1 MAEVEATP
9 AAVNEGNQVIEEGDQ
24 DDNGK
29 NKKHQHTPIEE
40 LYDLSKPIKRVERP
54 SKDNHE
60 AELAVLSEEVEVMKV
75 KRQEV
80 QSKID
85 EVMDSN
91 RTSAVSKERD
101 ALARL
106 RSQKGALINEKK
118 AIRARLDATRNQSE
132 RLFEGQKAAKQGV
145 KFTNLEDIDA
155 EIKKLQRRQETTSMS
170 LSEEKRLIKEMDAL
184 QASKKLVAQLK
195 SQEINLEN
203 VKEQRKLIA
212 VEIAAKDKE
221 IDAVQVEI
229 DAQSN
234 KIKSM
239 SDKETDSRG
248 KIQALLNERDE
259 IRAKINEKL
268 QEKDKARKIF
278 REANNAWYDYQRA
291 IRAQRKMQQEEERR
305 QREEERLAILKKKEE
320 EELKKVPYEEEMMLC
335 DYLADYLSKTYLT
348 DSSQAKVD
356 NKKKDDV
363 VEVKDDPFAGFKPIN
378 KKTDDVFLKM
388 GSGKKPRNRQSKKE
402 KKKVAGP
409 FTLNL
414 DTFEQ
419 FSLLQ
424 LTPPT
429 SLDAVQGS
437 VDELREKKKWFSEQ
451 PRGSVPTANDIRKA
465 NEAKSKKSNSQSSS
479 SINNASSNS
488 SSKGSAPISFSNDDF
503 VPLSASQPAASSDA
517 GLSWGKGI
525 APSAPPSGSQQ
536 PTPAEMMK
544 AEAQDEIAG
553 GEE

>member
-1 MAEVEATP
+1 MSETEAATP
-9 AAVNEGNQVIEEGDQ
+9 EVVNENNNQIGDQ
-24 DDNGK
+24 DDNGRG
-29 NKKHQHTPIEE
+29 KKHQHTPIEE

-54 SKDNHE
+54 SKDKHE
-60 AELAVLSEEVEVMKV
+60 AELAVLSEEVEAMKV
-75 KRQEV
+75 KRQEI

-106 RSQKGALINEKK
+106 RSQKGALITEKK

-132 RLFEGQKAAKQGV
+132 RLFEGQKAAKQSV
-145 KFTNLEDIDA
+145 KFTNIADIDA

-195 SQEINLEN
+195 TQEVNLEN

-221 IDAVQVEI
+221 IDAVQAEI
-229 DAQSN
+229 DVQQT

-239 SDKETDSRG
+239 SEKETDSRS
-248 KIQALLNERDE
+248 KIQGLLSERDTIRSE
-259 IRAKINEKL
+259 INDKL
-268 QEKDKARKIF
+268 KEKDKARQIF

-305 QREEERLAILKKKEE
+305 QREEERLAILKAREE
-320 EELKKVPYEEEMMLC
+320 EELKKIPYEEEQMLC
-335 DYLADYLSKTYLT
+335 DYLADYLTKTYLN
-348 DSSQAKVD
+348 DPSKEKAES
-356 NKKKDDV
+356 KKKDSEV
-363 VEVKDDPFAGFKPIN
+363 FAVKDDPFAGFKPMN

-388 GSGKKPRNRQSKKE
+388 GTGKKPRNRQAKKE
-402 KKKVAGP
+402 KKKVTAP

-437 VDELREKKKWFSEQ
+437 VDELREKKKWYSEQ

-465 NEAKSKKSNSQSSS
+465 NEAKSRKSSSQSRSTS
-479 SINNASSNS
+479 DNATNS
-488 SSKGSAPISFSNDDF
+488 SKEKGPISFSNDDF
-503 VPLSASQPAASSDA
+503 APLSSSAPSSSAEPA
-517 GLSWGKGI
+517 SWGKGI
-525 APSAPPSGSQQ
+525 TPTAPSTGAE
-536 PTPAEMMK
+536 PTPAE
-544 AEAQDEIAG
+544 AAQDEAAAA
-553 GEE
+553 EE

>member
-1 MAEVEATP
+1 MAEGEAAP
-9 AAVNEGNQVIEEGDQ
+9 QINDQIGDQ

-29 NKKHQHTPIEE
+29 KKHQHTPIEE

-60 AELAVLSEEVEVMKV
+60 AELAVLSEAVEVLKT
-75 KRQEV
+75 KRQQI

-91 RTSAVSKERD
+91 RSSAVSKERD

-106 RSQKGALINEKK
+106 RSKKGALITEKK
-118 AIRARLDATRNQSE
+118 AIKARLDATRNQSE
-132 RLFEGQKAAKQGV
+132 RLFEGQKAAKQSV
-145 KFTNLEDIDA
+145 RFTRVEDIEA
-155 EIKKLQRRQETTSMS
+155 ELKKLQRRQETTSMS

-195 SQEINLEN
+195 TQEVTLEN

-212 VEIAAKDKE
+212 AEISAKDKE

-229 DAQSN
+229 DVQQT

-239 SDKETDSRG
+239 SEKETDSRG
-248 KIQALLNERDE
+248 KIQALISERDV
-259 IRAKINEKL
+259 IRSSINEKL
-268 QEKDKARKIF
+268 QEKDKTRKIF

-291 IRAQRKMQQEEERR
+291 VRAQRKMQQEEERR
-305 QREEERLAILKKKEE
+305 QREEERLAILKAREE
-320 EELKKVPYEEEMMLC
+320 EELKKIPYEEEQMLC
-335 DYLADYLSKTYLT
+335 DYLADYLSKTYLS
-348 DSSQAKVD
+348 DPSQSKTAA
-356 NKKKDDV
+356 KKKDDV
-363 VEVKDDPFAGFKPIN
+363 FEVKDDPFAGFKPM
-378 KKTDDVFLKM
+378 KKKSDDVFLKM
-388 GSGKKPRNRQSKKE
+388 GTDKKPRNRQAKKE
-402 KKKVAGP
+402 KKKASV

-429 SLDAVQGS
+429 NLEAVKAS
-437 VDELREKKKWFSEQ
+437 VDELQEKKKWYSEQ

-465 NEAKSKKSNSQSSS
+465 NEAKSRKSNSQSRTNDSS
-479 SINNASSNS
+479 TKAA
-488 SSKGSAPISFSNDDF
+488 GPISLDDF
-503 VPLSASQPAASSDA
+503 APLTSSQKTSSEPA
-517 GLSWGKGI
+517 SWGKGI
-525 APSAPPSGSQQ
+525 SHVPVSGAE
-536 PTPAEMMK
+536 PTPAE
-544 AEAQDEIAG
+544 AAQDDAAG
-553 GEE
+553 DV

>member
-1 MAEVEATP
+1 MAEAEAAP
-9 AAVNEGNQVIEEGDQ
+9 QINEQIGDQ

-29 NKKHQHTPIEE
+29 KKHQHTPIEE

-54 SKDNHE
+54 SKDKHE
-60 AELAVLSEEVEVMKV
+60 AELAVLSEEVEVLKT
-75 KRQEV
+75 KRQQI

-101 ALARL
+101 ILARL
-106 RSQKGALINEKK
+106 RSQKGALITEKK
-118 AIRARLDATRNQSE
+118 AIKARLDATRNQSE
-132 RLFEGQKAAKQGV
+132 RLFEGQKAAKQSV
-145 KFTNLEDIDA
+145 RFTRVEDIDA

-195 SQEINLEN
+195 TQEVTLEN

-212 VEIAAKDKE
+212 VEISAKDKE

-229 DAQSN
+229 DVQQN

-239 SDKETDSRG
+239 SEKETDSRG
-248 KIQALLNERDE
+248 KIQALISERDV
-259 IRAKINEKL
+259 IRSSINEKL
-268 QEKDKARKIF
+268 QEKDKTRKIF

-291 IRAQRKMQQEEERR
+291 VRAQRKMQQEEERR
-305 QREEERLAILKKKEE
+305 QREEERLAILKAKEE
-320 EELKKVPYEEEMMLC
+320 EELKKIPYEEEQMLC
-335 DYLADYLSKTYLT
+335 DYLADYLTRTYLSDPT
-348 DSSQAKVD
+348 SSKSST
-356 NKKKDDV
+356 KKKEEV
-363 VEVKDDPFAGFKPIN
+363 FEVKDDPFAGFKPIN

-388 GSGKKPRNRQSKKE
+388 GTGKKPRNRQAKKE
-402 KKKVAGP
+402 KKKATAP

-429 SLDAVQGS
+429 SLEAVQGS
-437 VDELREKKKWFSEQ
+437 VDALREKKKWYSEQ

-465 NEAKSKKSNSQSSS
+465 NEAKSRKSNSQSRTDSS
-479 SINNASSNS
+479 KAGPISLDDFAPLTSSQKASSE
-488 SSKGSAPISFSNDDF
+488 
-503 VPLSASQPAASSDA
+503 PA
-517 GLSWGKGI
+517 SWGKGI
-525 APSAPPSGSQQ
+525 TPAAPSGAE
-536 PTPAEMMK
+536 PTPAEAAK
-544 AEAQDEIAG
+544 DN